1 LHACAH
7 RADYGKLTT
16 LCLQIEERC
25 LKRKIAVILAAD
37 IAGYSR
43 LIAEDEEETLRRFE
57 GYRAVFEEFVER
69 GAGRIFNTAGDAILA
84 EFQSAVEAVR
94 CAVDV
99 QESLKARNLA
109 YPPSRHMNFRIGITI
124 GDVVEREG
132 GDLLGDGVNIAA
144 RLESVAP
151 PGGICVSRSV
161 HEAVSGKIGLRFAD
175 AGPQALK
182 NIPERVHAYT
192 LTLDDEPETPV
203 AVPKADP
210 PPPSAAARSA
220 SPKAQPNWLSI
231 VLALMAI
238 ILAGVYAYEYLP
250 DEVLEKVGL
259 ARERPLD
266 LNSDPATTAE
276 VKPEPAPV
284 SPPPQS
290 DPPAKIEPEPTPPPE
305 PERKTETP
313 APTPNVEPQPEPKS
327 ARTPPNPLASRY
339 VLTRQWKD
347 CQNTEKPDEAEKAC
361 NDLLETG
368 GLVDEDYATIHFSL
382 GRALRDK
389 GETDQAIEHY
399 NESIKLNPTADAFN
413 HRGVAFYDKG
423 DFKSAIDDYT
433 EALRLAPS
441 NADAINNR
449 AWTRYKAGDLAT
461 ALQDANR
468 AVELDGNKAYIF
480 DTRGH
485 IHEARGSRNAAI
497 SDYRKALSLDGS
509 TESSTEGLR
518 RLGVN

>member
-1 LHACAH
+1 
-7 RADYGKLTT
+7 
-16 LCLQIEERC
+16 

-69 GAGRIFNTAGDAILA
+69 GDGRIFNTAGDAILA

-175 AGPQALK
+175 AGPQTLK

-192 LTLDDEPETPV
+192 LTLDEPETPV
-203 AVPKADP
+203 AVTKADT
-210 PPPSAAARSA
+210 PPPSAQAMAT
-220 SPKAQPNWLSI
+220 AQKLATALKLKGEANALSI
-231 VLALMAI
+231 VLSLLAVV
-238 ILAGVYAYEYLP
+238 LAGVYAYEYLP
-250 DEVLEKVGL
+250 DSVREKIGL
-259 ARERPLD
+259 ASKQPLD
-266 LNSDPATTAE
+266 LDNGPAPTAE
-276 VKPEPAPV
+276 VSLQPKADTT
-284 SPPPQS
+284 PPPAADTPPPKS
-290 DPPAKIEPEPTPPPE
+290 DPPASIETAPEVQQ
-305 PERKTETP
+305 PERK
-313 APTPNVEPQPEPKS
+313 AEPKADTQPEPKS
-327 ARTPPNPLASRY
+327 STTPSNPLASRY

-347 CQNTEKPDEAEKAC
+347 CQNTEKPDEAERAC

-368 GLVDEDYATIHFSL
+368 GLVDADYATIHYSL

-399 NESIKLNPTADAFN
+399 DEAIKLNPTADAFN
-413 HRGVAFYDKG
+413 HRGVAYYDKG
-423 DFKSAIDDYT
+423 NYQSAINDYT
-433 EALRLAPS
+433 EALKLAPS

-449 AWTRYKAGDLAT
+449 AWTRYKAGDLAM

-468 AVELDGNKAYIF
+468 AISLDGNKAYMF

-485 IHEARGSRNAAI
+485 IHEARGSRSAAI
-497 SDYRKALSLDGS
+497 SDYRKALALDAA
-509 TESSTEGLR
+509 TDSSAEGLR